1 VSFAVSVRQCRYDN
15 RSDSFRLIRAIC
27 FCFLSNLLEKV
38 NAGKIELAE
47 SERDCDVSWS
57 GIYGNKEEG
66 I

>member
-1 VSFAVSVRQCRYDN
+1 VSFAV
-15 RSDSFRLIRAIC
+15 IRAIC
-27 FCFLSNLLEKV
+27 FCFQGNLLEKV

-47 SERDCDVSWS
+47 SGRDCDVSWP